1 MSVRIDLLP
10 DPVRT
15 GLASTG
21 GVTCEQEALVTVDPE
36 TLKGIWTPST
46 LELLARIYWRYI
58 ERRTGGLIKVRY
70 APDSQ
75 TVALFGRFP
84 LLRFSP
90 PAFTTGSEEASVQWP
105 IERGL
110 LVARDGRDQG
120 FLRIAVK
127 RQDRSDSDA
136 PTLSVTS
143 TVSNFY
149 PWIRGTGRFARFG
162 TWLYSQTQLR
172 VHIAVTRGFL
182 ASLESLPDE
191 VLKRGVTP
199 GSS

>member
-21 GVTCEQEALVTVDPE
+21 GVTCEQEALVTVDRD
-36 TLKGIWTPST
+36 TLAGIWTPST
-46 LELLARIYWRYI
+46 LEFLARTYWLYI

-70 APDSQ
+70 AADSQ
-75 TVALFGRFP
+75 TVALFGRIP
-84 LLRFSP
+84 LLRFKP
-90 PAFTTGSEEASVQWP
+90 PVFSTGGDEASVQWP
-105 IERGL
+105 IDRGL

-127 RQDRSDSDA
+127 RQGSSDRDA
-136 PTLSVTS
+136 PSLRVTS

-182 ASLESLPDE
+182 ASLVSLPE
-191 VLKRGVTP
+191 EILREGVTP
-199 GSS
+199 GST